1 MWSATNRAISH
12 YYITE
17 VYGPNKA
24 ALVSVKVHICIYSGL
39 VLWHCISY
47 VFWCILLWWY
57 ITSRYCFDHSTFA
70 TGPRF
75 TFKMFATHVKAL
87 TQTDLSSSLVAWF
100 TRQTHPL
107 HRMFVYLHLLH
118 NWKRSPLF
126 CSLLLSFMSGPH
138 VWRTR
143 KSHVNN
149 FSEVV
154 TGTIAWRE
162 ITKGEYIL
170 WSSIEKYGSVLSCW

>member
-1 MWSATNRAISH
+1 MAQTRLPLSVSK
-12 YYITE
+12 YIF
-17 VYGPNKA
+17 A
-24 ALVSVKVHICIYSGL
+24 CMGL
-39 VLWHCISY
+39 VLWHCMLYTVICSALMIY
-47 VFWCILLWWY
+47 NEQILFWSFNCCCWPTLHIQNVCHPCE
-57 ITSRYCFDHSTFA
+57 SFDSGWPYF
-70 TGPRF
+70 
-75 TFKMFATHVKAL
+75 
-87 TQTDLSSSLVAWF
+87 LSCGLIY
-100 TRQTHPL
+100 TTNTTL

-154 TGTIAWRE
+154 AGTIAWRE

>member
-1 MWSATNRAISH
+1 MAQTRLPLSVSK
-12 YYITE
+12 YIFACIWVLFSDT
-17 VYGPNKA
+17 
-24 ALVSVKVHICIYSGL
+24 VSCILWYS
-39 VLWHCISY
+39 
-47 VFWCILLWWY
+47 LLWWY

-75 TFKMFATHVKAL
+75 TFEMFATHVKAL

-154 TGTIAWRE
+154 AGTIAWRE